1 MTNLAVKTIKFT
13 ADIALYLFAAM
24 FLFPL
29 YWMITGAFKDQTSS
43 VKFPPEFIPTHPT
56 LVNFKKL
63 VSDGLI
69 FHWLYNSV
77 FVSVITTIGVCLV
90 ASMAGYALTK
100 RQFKGAQIVFTVIV
114 VVMFI
119 PRQITLV
126 PLFTMMRDLNL
137 VGSLASVIL
146 PVICLPFGVFLMK
159 QFSHSVPTE
168 LLEAGRIDGCS
179 ELGLFFNIFLPVVK
193 PAIGALAIFV
203 FTYAWNDFLWQLV
216 MLNDQKQ
223 MTINVGIATMVT
235 EYVANYG
242 LQMAAATLGFL
253 PVFIVFIAFQRY
265 FVKGI
270 TMGSVKG

>member
-1 MTNLAVKTIKFT
+1 MGNLGFKAVKIA
-13 ADIALYLFAAM
+13 ADAVLYLLAAL
-24 FLFPL
+24 FIFPL
-29 YWMITGAFKDQTSS
+29 YWMTTGAFKDQTSS
-43 VKFPPEFIPTHPT
+43 VAFPPELIPSAPT
-56 LVNFKKL
+56 LVNFRKL
-63 VSDGLI
+63 VGDGMI
-69 FHWLYNSV
+69 FHWLYNSI
-77 FVSVITTIGVCLV
+77 FTSVIATAGVCLV

-100 RQFKGAQIVFTVIV
+100 RKFWGANHSFTLIV

-137 VGSLASVIL
+137 VGTLASVIL

-159 QFSHSVPTE
+159 QFSQSVPTE
-168 LLEAGRIDGCS
+168 LLEAGKIDGCS
-179 ELGLFFNIFLPVVK
+179 ELGLFFRIFLPVIK
-193 PAIGALAIFV
+193 PAIGALAIFA
-203 FTYAWNDFLWQLV
+203 FTYTWNDFLWQLV
-216 MLNDQKQ
+216 MLSDHAK

-253 PVFIVFIAFQRY
+253 PVFVMFIGFQRY

-270 TMGSVKG
+270 TMGSLKG

>member
-1 MTNLAVKTIKFT
+1 MTNAAARTIKFT
-13 ADIALYLFAAM
+13 ADAALYFFAAL

-43 VKFPPEFIPTHPT
+43 VKFPPELVPSHPT
-56 LVNFKKL
+56 LVNFNKL
-63 VSDGLI
+63 ITDGLI

-77 FVSVITTIGVCLV
+77 FVSVVATVGVCLV

-100 RQFKGAQIVFTVIV
+100 RQFRGAKLVFTIIV

-137 VGSLASVIL
+137 VGTLASVIL

-253 PVFIVFIAFQRY
+253 PVFLVFIAFQRY

>member
-1 MTNLAVKTIKFT
+1 MNLAARTIKLA
-13 ADIALYLFAAM
+13 ADIVLYIFAAL

-29 YWMITGAFKDQTSS
+29 YWMMTGAFKDQTSS
-43 VKFPPEFIPTHPT
+43 VKFPPEFIPSHPT

-63 VSDGLI
+63 ITDGMI

-77 FVSVITTIGVCLV
+77 FVSVIATISVCLV

-100 RQFKGAQIVFTVIV
+100 RQFKGAKLVFTIIVI
-114 VVMFI
+114 VMFI

-126 PLFTMMRDLNL
+126 PLFTMMRDLHL
-137 VGSLASVIL
+137 VGTLASVIL